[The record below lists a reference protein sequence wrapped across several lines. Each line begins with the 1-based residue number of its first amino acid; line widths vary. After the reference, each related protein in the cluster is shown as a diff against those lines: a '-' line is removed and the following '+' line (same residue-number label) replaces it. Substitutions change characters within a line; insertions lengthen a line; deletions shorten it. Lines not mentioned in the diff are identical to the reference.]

1 MMDNVII
8 NIRKRSWRSWC
19 YWSLYRLTEIVCIK
33 SQLIL
38 DQNSLITEL
47 LTTRPKF
54 ILKRI
59 KEDWIELTFA
69 VNFQVD
75 YRVVM
80 KSIDLTLQ
88 VFLLARS
95 IGLNIDNIIR
105 QITYNNIEALTQRYR
120 KRPTMLR
127 INRFNYNR
135 DYRLSMNSFRNNEL
149 DNIILSRLNNSILN
163 LSIFIT
169 KLGTNDYRY
178 QKVID
183 MLFSNILQNI
193 VTLIYNSNIKYS
205 EIINDVIN
213 KID

>member
-1 MMDNVII
+1 MMDSVII

-59 KEDWIELTFA
+59 KEDRTELTFA

-95 IGLNIDNIIR
+95 IGLNIDNVIK
-105 QITYNNIEALTQRYR
+105 QITYNNIEELTQRYR

-193 VTLIYNSNIKYS
+193 ITLIYNSNIKYS